1 VRPNS
6 FDPLA
11 SVWADSHHVRPCIP
25 QKFTAALQ
33 AKGLLLNR
41 VETDYSTARKEK
53 VKMRQKIIGGVLL
66 AVAFMAAAA
75 RPAGAQEGSKKLLV
89 AYAGLISTHTSVW
102 LGEDQGFYKKHGLDV
117 TSVFTGSGSV
127 TSQALIAGEAKL
139 ASTSVGPTAAAFGAG
154 ADLVILAG
162 TIHILPYQFWVL
174 PQIRQPADLKGKR
187 VAISTFGSG
196 SHLAAEVAL
205 HTLGLDP
212 VRDKIAIMQVG
223 TQPDRVAALATGRVD
238 ATPLEPGFGQ
248 AAKEKGLTV
257 LADLT
262 KTDAPYLNTVLVT
275 SRKFAKESP
284 QLVESFL
291 KGTIDGFAFLP
302 NPANEKA
309 VKSVLA
315 RRLKL
320 STPQSIQIMYDA
332 TLEIHAKTKVP
343 NVPLAGVQ
351 NMIDALL
358 RTNPRMAKLKAAE
371 IVDSSFI
378 ERLEKSGYVK
388 EAMKRN

>member
-1 VRPNS
+1 
-6 FDPLA
+6 
-11 SVWADSHHVRPCIP
+11 
-25 QKFTAALQ
+25 
-33 AKGLLLNR
+33 
-41 VETDYSTARKEK
+41 
-53 VKMRQKIIGGVLL
+53 MRQEKIVGILL
-66 AVAFMAAAA
+66 AVSFIGI
-75 RPAGAQEGSKKLLV
+75 AGHGALAQDASRKVLV

-139 ASTSVGPTAAAFGAG
+139 ASTSVGPTAGAVAAG

-174 PQIRQPADLKGKR
+174 PQVRQPADLKGKR
-187 VAISTFGSG
+187 VAVSTFGSG

-205 HTLGLDP
+205 HSLGLDP
-212 VRDKIAIMQVG
+212 NRDKIAIMQVG
-223 TQPDRVAALATGRVD
+223 TQPDRVAALASGRID

-248 AAKEKGLTV
+248 AAKDKGLTV
-257 LADLT
+257 MLDMTKADV
-262 KTDAPYLNTVLVT
+262 PYLNTVLVAT
-275 SRKFAKESP
+275 RRFVKESP
-284 QLVESFL
+284 QQIEAFL
-291 KGTIDGFAFLP
+291 KGTIDGFAFLS

-320 STPQSIQIMYDA
+320 STPQSVQIMYDA

-358 RTNPRMAKLKAAE
+358 RMNPRMAKLKAAE
-371 IVDSSFI
+371 LVDSSFI
-378 ERLEKSGYVK
+378 DRLEKSGYVQ

>member
-1 VRPNS
+1 M
-6 FDPLA
+6 
-11 SVWADSHHVRPCIP
+11 
-25 QKFTAALQ
+25 Q
-33 AKGLLLNR
+33 
-41 VETDYSTARKEK
+41 
-53 VKMRQKIIGGVLL
+53 QKIIVGVLL

-205 HTLGLDP
+205 QSLGLDP
-212 VRDKIAIMQVG
+212 IRDKIAIMQVG

-320 STPQSIQIMYDA
+320 TTPQSIQVMYDA

>member
-1 VRPNS
+1 
-6 FDPLA
+6 
-11 SVWADSHHVRPCIP
+11 
-25 QKFTAALQ
+25 
-33 AKGLLLNR
+33 
-41 VETDYSTARKEK
+41 
-53 VKMRQKIIGGVLL
+53 MRQKKMCGILSAILWITVGGPV
-66 AVAFMAAAA
+66 
-75 RPAGAQEGSKKLLV
+75 AGAQDTARKLLV
-89 AYAGLISTHTSVW
+89 AYAGLISTHSSVW
-102 LGEDQGFYKKHGLDV
+102 LAEDQGFYKKHGLDI
-117 TSVFTGSGSV
+117 TSVFISSGSV

-139 ASTSVGPTAAAFGAG
+139 ASTSVGPTAGAVSGG

-174 PQIRQPADLKGKR
+174 PQVRQPADLKGKR

-205 HTLGLDP
+205 HSLGLDP
-212 VRDKIAIMQVG
+212 ARDKIAIMQVG
-223 TQPDRVAALATGRVD
+223 TQPDRVAALASGRID

-257 LADLT
+257 MLDMT
-262 KTDAPYLNTVLVT
+262 KADAPYLNTVLVA
-275 SRKFAKESP
+275 SRRFVKESP
-284 QLVESFL
+284 QQIESFL
-291 KGTIDGFAFLP
+291 KATIDGFAFLP

-320 STPQSIQIMYDA
+320 NTPQSVQIMYDA
-332 TLEIHAKTKVP
+332 TLEMHAKTKSP

-358 RTNPRMAKLKAAE
+358 RMNPRMAKLKAAQL
-371 IVDSSFI
+371 VDSSFI
-378 ERLEKSGYVK
+378 DRLEKSGYVQ
-388 EAMKRN
+388 EALKRN

>member
-1 VRPNS
+1 M
-6 FDPLA
+6 L
-11 SVWADSHHVRPCIP
+11 
-25 QKFTAALQ
+25 QK
-33 AKGLLLNR
+33 N
-41 VETDYSTARKEK
+41 
-53 VKMRQKIIGGVLL
+53 IIGILL
-66 AVAFMAAAA
+66 AIILVGVVARAA
-75 RPAGAQEGSKKLLV
+75 RAQESSRKLLV
-89 AYAGLISTHTSVW
+89 AYAGLISTHASVW
-102 LGEDQGFYKKHGLDV
+102 LAEEQGFYKKHGLDI
-117 TSVFTGSGSV
+117 TSVFISSGSV

-139 ASTSVGPTAAAFGAG
+139 ASTSVGPTAGAVAGG
-154 ADLVILAG
+154 ADLVIVAG

-174 PQIRQPADLKGKR
+174 PQVRQPADLKGKR

-205 HTLGLDP
+205 HSLGLDP

-223 TQPDRVAALATGRVD
+223 TQPDRVAALASGRID

-257 LADLT
+257 LVDLT
-262 KTDAPYLNTVLVT
+262 KADVPYLNTVLVA
-275 SRKFAKESP
+275 SRRFLKESP
-284 QLVESFL
+284 QQVESFL

-332 TLEIHAKTKVP
+332 TLEMHAKTKVP

-371 IVDSSFI
+371 LVDSSFI
-378 ERLEKSGYVK
+378 DRLEKSGYVQ
-388 EAMKRN
+388 EAMKRS

>member
-1 VRPNS
+1 
-6 FDPLA
+6 
-11 SVWADSHHVRPCIP
+11 
-25 QKFTAALQ
+25 
-33 AKGLLLNR
+33 
-41 VETDYSTARKEK
+41 
-53 VKMRQKIIGGVLL
+53 MRQKKIVGILL
-66 AVAFMAAAA
+66 AAISVGIVARSAI
-75 RPAGAQEGSKKLLV
+75 AQDGSRKLLV
-89 AYAGLISTHTSVW
+89 AYAGLISTHSSVW
-102 LGEDQGFYKKHGLDV
+102 LAEDQGFYKKHGLDI

-139 ASTSVGPTAAAFGAG
+139 ASTSVGPTAAAVSAG

-174 PQIRQPADLKGKR
+174 PQVRQPADLKGKR

-205 HTLGLDP
+205 QSLGLDP
-212 VRDKIAIMQVG
+212 TRDKIAIMQVG
-223 TQPDRVAALATGRVD
+223 TQPDRVAALASGRID

-257 LADLT
+257 LVDLT
-262 KTDAPYLNTVLVT
+262 KTDVPYLNTVLVA
-275 SRKFAKESP
+275 SRRFVKESP

-291 KGTIDGFAFLP
+291 KGTIDGLAFLP
-302 NPANEKA
+302 KPANERV

-343 NVPLAGVQ
+343 NVPMPGVQ

-358 RTNPRMAKLKAAE
+358 RMNPRMAKLKAAE
-371 IVDSSFI
+371 LVDSSFI
-378 ERLEKSGYVK
+378 ERLEKSGYVQ

>member
-1 VRPNS
+1 
-6 FDPLA
+6 
-11 SVWADSHHVRPCIP
+11 
-25 QKFTAALQ
+25 
-33 AKGLLLNR
+33 
-41 VETDYSTARKEK
+41 
-53 VKMRQKIIGGVLL
+53 MRQKKLIGVLL
-66 AVAFMAAAA
+66 ALILVKAISHCAW
-75 RPAGAQEGSKKLLV
+75 AQSGPGKLLV
-89 AYAGLISTHTSVW
+89 AYAGLISTHSSVW
-102 LGEDQGFYKKHGLDV
+102 LAEDQGFYKKHGLDI

-139 ASTSVGPTAAAFGAG
+139 ASTSVGPTAAAVSAG

-174 PQIRQPADLKGKR
+174 PQVRQPADLKGKR

-205 HTLGLDP
+205 QSLGLDP
-212 VRDKIAIMQVG
+212 TRDKIAIMQVG
-223 TQPDRVAALATGRVD
+223 TQPDRVAALASGRID

-257 LADLT
+257 LVDLT
-262 KTDAPYLNTVLVT
+262 KADVPYLNTVLVA
-275 SRKFAKESP
+275 SRRFVKESP

-291 KGTIDGFAFLP
+291 KGTIDGLAFLP
-302 NPANEKA
+302 KPANEKV

-343 NVPLAGVQ
+343 NVPMPGVQ

-358 RTNPRMAKLKAAE
+358 RMNPRMAKLKAAE
-371 IVDSSFI
+371 LVDSSFI
-378 ERLEKSGYVK
+378 ERLEKSGYVQ
-388 EAMKRN
+388 EAMKKS

>member
-1 VRPNS
+1 MQQKKLIEILSVVL
-6 FDPLA
+6 FVAAIVDLA
-11 SVWADSHHVRPCIP
+11 SAQDS
-25 QKFTAALQ
+25 
-33 AKGLLLNR
+33 
-41 VETDYSTARKEK
+41 
-53 VKMRQKIIGGVLL
+53 
-66 AVAFMAAAA
+66 
-75 RPAGAQEGSKKLLV
+75 SKKVLV
-89 AYAGLISTHTSVW
+89 AYAGLISTHSSVW
-102 LGEDQGFYKKHGLDV
+102 LAEDQGFYKKHGLDV

-139 ASTSVGPTAAAFGAG
+139 ASTSVGPTAGAVSAG
-154 ADLVILAG
+154 ADLVIIAG

-174 PQIRQPADLKGKR
+174 PQVRQPADLKGKR

-205 HTLGLDP
+205 NSLGLDA

-223 TQPDRVAALATGRVD
+223 TQPDRVAALASGRID

-248 AAKEKGLTV
+248 AAKDKGLTV

-262 KTDAPYLNTVLVT
+262 KTDIPYLNTVLVA
-275 SRKFAKESP
+275 SRRFMKESP
-284 QLVESFL
+284 QQVESFL
-291 KGTIDGFAFLP
+291 KGTIDGLAFLS

-315 RRLKL
+315 RRLYL
-320 STPQSIQIMYDA
+320 STPQGIQTMYDA
-332 TLEIHAKTKVP
+332 TVEMHAKTKAP
-343 NVPLAGVQ
+343 NVPLPGVQ

-358 RTNPRMAKLKAAE
+358 RINPRLGKLKAAD

-378 ERLEKSGYVK
+378 DRLEKSGYIRD
-388 EAMKRN
+388 AMKRS

>member
-1 VRPNS
+1 
-6 FDPLA
+6 
-11 SVWADSHHVRPCIP
+11 
-25 QKFTAALQ
+25 
-33 AKGLLLNR
+33 
-41 VETDYSTARKEK
+41 
-53 VKMRQKIIGGVLL
+53 MRQKNMVEMFL
-66 AVAFMAAAA
+66 AVIFVAALA
-75 RPAGAQEGSKKLLV
+75 RPARAQEGPKKLLV
-89 AYAGLISTHTSVW
+89 AYAGLISTHASVW
-102 LGEDQGFYKKHGLDV
+102 LAEDQGFYKKHGLDI
-117 TSVFTGSGSV
+117 TSVFISSGSV

-139 ASTSVGPTAAAFGAG
+139 ASTSVGPTAGAVAGG
-154 ADLVILAG
+154 ADLVIVAG

-174 PQIRQPADLKGKR
+174 PQVRQAADLKGKR

-205 HTLGLDP
+205 HALGLDP

-223 TQPDRVAALATGRVD
+223 TQPDRVAALASGRID

-257 LADLT
+257 LSDLT
-262 KTDAPYLNTVLVT
+262 KLDAPYLNTVLVA
-275 SRKFAKESP
+275 SRRFAKENP
-284 QLVESFL
+284 LQIESFL
-291 KGTIDGFAFLP
+291 KGTIDGLAFLP
-302 NPANEKA
+302 KPANEKA

-332 TLEIHAKTKVP
+332 TLEIHAKTKAP

-358 RTNPRMAKLKAAE
+358 RMNPRMAKLKAAE
-371 IVDSSFI
+371 LVDSSFI
-378 ERLEKSGYVK
+378 ERLEKSGYVQD
-388 EAMKRN
+388 AMKRN